1 MQVMIDNCERF
12 ARKYNLKF
20 STDPDPSK
28 SKSKCIFVCGLNRK
42 KEKPVPLVLNGK
54 DLPWVESALHLGHVL
69 HESGTMNQD
78 IKAKRAGFIG
88 ESTECRESFGFASP
102 CDVLKAVKVYV
113 GSHYGSNLWQLDSP
127 MAEQYF
133 SAWRTCVKLSWQ
145 VPRSTHTFLVD
156 HMLNNGHS
164 SVEAE
169 IKSRY
174 VKYLDG
180 LRTSPSKEVRVM
192 FGVASGDVRTTT
204 GRNIQV
210 LRTETGLDPLS
221 SSGRQLKAV
230 LVSRL
235 PSVPERDLWRTKYLA
250 GLLEQRGQA
259 YYRGE
264 DFEHLTVLID
274 SLCTS

>member
-1 MQVMIDNCERF
+1 
-12 ARKYNLKF
+12 
-20 STDPDPSK
+20 
-28 SKSKCIFVCGLNRK
+28 
-42 KEKPVPLVLNGK
+42 
-54 DLPWVESALHLGHVL
+54 
-69 HESGTMNQD
+69 
-78 IKAKRAGFIG
+78 
-88 ESTECRESFGFASP
+88 
-102 CDVLKAVKVYV
+102 
-113 GSHYGSNLWQLDSP
+113 
-127 MAEQYF
+127 
-133 SAWRTCVKLSWQ
+133 
-145 VPRSTHTFLVD
+145 
-156 HMLNNGHS
+156 MLNNGHS

-250 GLLEQRGQA
+250 GLLEQRGHA

-264 DFEHLTVLID
+264 DFENLTVLID